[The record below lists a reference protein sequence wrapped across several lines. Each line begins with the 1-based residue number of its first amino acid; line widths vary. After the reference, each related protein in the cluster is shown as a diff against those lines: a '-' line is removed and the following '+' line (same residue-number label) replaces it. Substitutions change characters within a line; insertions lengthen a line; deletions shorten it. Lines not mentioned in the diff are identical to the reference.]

1 MDSFHC
7 VIGKIMMVSLRIPFL
22 VSVIF
27 CSTLM
32 SKGQCPSDTEI
43 ITHVAGIQESMADG
57 FSEKIRRLKE
67 LQATFMKCHRTK
79 NAAYAQIVHRIGDIY
94 SKAGDLERAIIYTK
108 EAVAVNTGQGQGID
122 PSFLCNSY
130 FNLGIFYKKIHF
142 LKDSHHY
149 FERCIDVGRGYPD
162 KRAIVFMA
170 YEQKAYAFFQ
180 TGDYQK
186 SIEQADEGILFAE
199 ANKEV
204 LAMAPLLAQKA
215 QSEIESGLFSDAE
228 VCIKKAI
235 SLLENEN
242 GGAEHLATSYSV
254 YADLLQKSGKIP
266 SALKYYHKSLEL
278 NKEAENWEQCSRDL
292 LELGSV
298 YLHGLNQSGKAVYY
312 YNEGLKMAAKSGDS
326 YQLAGLYSNIGVVY
340 WRNKDFHK
348 ALKYYQKALNVLPLN
363 FSDTAVKSNLSKD
376 MLKLVS
382 NDYFVST
389 ILANK
394 GSSLLGLYRKEK
406 KKKTLLLALKT
417 YEIADQAV
425 DIMRWKQDG
434 EQSKLIWRKKTKEM
448 YEEAIEVCFYL
459 QNIEKAYYFFEKSR
473 AVLLNDKL
481 CELIAENYIAEKDR
495 RIEKQLRVKTYTLS
509 MRLLSMSKSDA
520 HYKEVMG
527 KWYDSQN
534 NWEVFIRGLELKYPT
549 YYQYKYDNSVYPY
562 RAVMTKL
569 QDQKQSLI
577 EYFTGDSIVYAL
589 FLSPG
594 QQQLLRIP
602 YRSYGK
608 DTKNLLTL
616 CADKSLLNQY
626 YDCYE
631 TVAYQLYDKLIKPLK
646 IPEGR
651 VIVSLDDHFIPFEAL
666 LSDSLDKSSFLARKY
681 IFSYVHSMRVMMKK
695 INLPTV
701 AEHTFLGIAPSA
713 YNRNF
718 KLAVLPGADQSLGN
732 IVRYFK
738 TSRLII
744 NGAATRAGFL
754 DHLNRYQIVQIYAH
768 AAADSTKKEP
778 VLYLADS
785 TVSLSEIQKLSFPHT
800 ELVVLSACNTGVG
813 YHAEGEG
820 VFSLARAFMT
830 AGVPCTVTNLWQVDH
845 KTTYQLTELFYKYL
859 QKGLPKDEALNQAK
873 LDFLQENDQLY
884 NLPYFWAATIVLGN
898 TDGIQHPPLHIFL
911 ITGMATILLMGL
923 TVLDCLLLKP

>member
-1 MDSFHC
+1 VLNKIADFIMRYFSFKRTFF
-7 VIGKIMMVSLRIPFL
+7 VL
-22 VSVIF
+22 VFF
-27 CSTLM
+27 CYAFIAR
-32 SKGQCPSDTEI
+32 GQCPGDAAI
-43 ITHVAGIQESMADG
+43 INAVAGIQSNISDSYSDKIVQLKALQSG
-57 FSEKIRRLKE
+57 FI
-67 LQATFMKCHRTK
+67 KCHPLK
-79 NAAYAQIVHRIGDIY
+79 NGIYAQIVHRIGDIY

-108 EAVAVNTGQGQGID
+108 EAVAVNTGKGEGTD
-122 PSFLCNSY
+122 PSFLTNSY

-149 FERCIDVGRGYPD
+149 FERCIDVGRRYPD
-162 KRAIVFMA
+162 KQAIVFMA
-170 YEQKAYAFFQ
+170 YEQKAYSFFQ

-186 SIEQADEGILFAE
+186 SMEQADEGILFAE
-199 ANKEV
+199 AKKDV

-228 VCIKKAI
+228 ICIKRAI
-235 SLLENEN
+235 SLLENED

-266 SALKYYHKSLEL
+266 AALKYYHKSLEL
-278 NKEAENWEQCSRDL
+278 NKEKENWEQCSRDL

-298 YLHGLNQSGKAVYY
+298 YLHGLGQGEKAVYY
-312 YNEGLKMAAKSGDS
+312 YNEGLKMARKGGDS

-340 WRNKDFHK
+340 WRKQDFHK
-348 ALKYYQKALNVLPLN
+348 ALKYYQKALNILPLN
-363 FSDTAVKSNLSKD
+363 FNDTAIKSNLSRD

-394 GSSLLGLYRKEK
+394 GAALLGLYRKEK
-406 KKKTLLLALKT
+406 NKKILQLALKT

-448 YEEAIEVCFYL
+448 YEEAIEVCFQL

-481 CELIAENYIAEKDR
+481 CELVAENYIAEKDR
-495 RIEKQLRVKTYTLS
+495 RIEKGLRVKTYTLS
-509 MRLLSMSKSDA
+509 MKLLTMNKSDA
-520 HYKEVMG
+520 LYKAVLE
-527 KWYDSQN
+527 KWYESQD
-534 NWEVFIRGLELKYPT
+534 NWEAFIRGLELKYPT

-562 RAVMTKL
+562 RAVRAKL

-589 FLSPG
+589 FLAPG
-594 QQQLLRIP
+594 RQELLRIP
-602 YRSYGK
+602 YKSYGK

-631 TVAYQLYDKLIKPLK
+631 KVAYQLYHKLIKPLA
-646 IPEGR
+646 IPQGR

-666 LSDSLDKSSFLARKY
+666 LSDPLDRSSFLAKKY

-695 INLPTV
+695 VNLP
-701 AEHTFLGIAPSA
+701 AAEEHTFLGIAPSA

-718 KLAVLPGADQSLGN
+718 KLAALPGANQSLRN
-732 IVRYFK
+732 IVRNFK

-744 NGAATRAGFL
+744 NGAATRTGFL
-754 DHLNRYQIVQIYAH
+754 DHLNRYQVVQIYAH

-800 ELVVLSACNTGVG
+800 ELIVLSACNTGVG

-830 AGVPCTVTNLWQVDH
+830 AGVPCTVTNLWQVDN

-859 QKGLPKDEALNQAK
+859 QQGLPKDEALNQAK

-898 TDGIQHPPLHIFL
+898 TDGIQHSPIRIFL
-911 ITGMATILLMGL
+911 ITGIAMILLMGL
-923 TVLDCLLLKP
+923 TVLDFFLLKT